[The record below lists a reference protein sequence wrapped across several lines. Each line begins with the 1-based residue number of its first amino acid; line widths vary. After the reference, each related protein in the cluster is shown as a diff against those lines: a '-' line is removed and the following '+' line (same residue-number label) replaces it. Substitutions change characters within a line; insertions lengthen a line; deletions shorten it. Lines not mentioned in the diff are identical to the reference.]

1 MSFIYRL
8 CLCLLAGP
16 AFAGAQPASE
26 GKDAWEDQIDCLI
39 NPTVNGLVSCLPPED
54 HSALEYQWEMGD
66 GTVYTSNESVPYIYH
81 TYAKPGDYT
90 VTLKV
95 IRAEATRTSQSVLS
109 IPELLEEGASGQLA
123 GNHSR

>member
-1 MSFIYRL
+1 MPLIYRL

-26 GKDAWEDQIDCLI
+26 GVNAWIDQMDCLI
-39 NPTVNGLVSCLPPED
+39 NPAVNGLVSCLPPED

-66 GTVYTSNESVPYIYH
+66 GTVYTSSESVPYIYH
-81 TYAKPGDYT
+81 TYAEPGDYT

-95 IRAEATRTSQSVLS
+95 IRAEATRTTQSVLS
-109 IPELLEEGASGQLA
+109 IPEPREESASDQLA
-123 GNHSR
+123 GGHLR